1 MIKKNSKYL
10 NETTNEQKKETGLF
24 SLVKD
29 FARVDNDEEDNL
41 AMSQALG

>member
-10 NETTNEQKKETGLF
+10 NETTIEQKKETSLC

>member
-10 NETTNEQKKETGLF
+10 NETNIEQKKEISLF

-41 AMSQALG
+41 ALSQALG